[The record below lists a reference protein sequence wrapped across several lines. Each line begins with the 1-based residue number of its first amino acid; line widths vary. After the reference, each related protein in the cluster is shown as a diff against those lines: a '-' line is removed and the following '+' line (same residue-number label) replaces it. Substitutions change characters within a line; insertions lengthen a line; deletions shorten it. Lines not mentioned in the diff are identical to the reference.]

1 VSGSTSVR
9 GRRPAFIGGLWGY
22 PRLTVGAVLLGVL
35 VVVALAAPLLV
46 QYGPLEQ
53 DLSAVLKTPGGGH
66 ILGTDQLGRDVLSRV
81 VYGGLSVLEVAPAAT
96 ALGVALGTMMGL
108 AAGYAGGWADEAI
121 MRVLDSVMALP
132 IVVLATVALTL
143 LGPSTVNVIVVI
155 GAVYAPLVART
166 IRAAVAVEA
175 RKEYVQAAVLRGE
188 GPLWTMFVEILPNV
202 RGPLL
207 VEATTRLGYGVFTA
221 ATLGFLGF
229 GVPPPTPDWGLM
241 VSENQVILTTAPWAV
256 LFPALAIAFV
266 VVAFGLVADG
276 LGDPDRR

>member
-1 VSGSTSVR
+1 MRASGALR
-9 GRRPAFIGGLWGY
+9 GLADRPTLAIGL
-22 PRLTVGAVLLGVL
+22 AM
-35 VVVALAAPLLV
+35 VVVWVVVSLGAPWLLPVSPTDSDFAAMMTPP
-46 QYGPLEQ
+46 GP
-53 DLSAVLKTPGGGH
+53 GH
-66 ILGTDQLGRDVLSRV
+66 PFGTDQLGRDVLSRV

-96 ALGVALGTMMGL
+96 ALGVALGTVMGL

-121 MRVLDSVMALP
+121 MRVLDAVMALP
-132 IVVLATVALTL
+132 IVVLATVTLTL

-207 VEATTRLGYGVFTA
+207 VEATTRLGYAVFTA

>member
-1 VSGSTSVR
+1 VAASGALAHAVE
-9 GRRPAFIGGLWGY
+9 RPTLALGLAMI
-22 PRLTVGAVLLGVL
+22 AVW
-35 VVVALAAPLLV
+35 VVVSLGAPWLAPASPTDSDFLALTAPP
-46 QYGPLEQ
+46 GP
-53 DLSAVLKTPGGGH
+53 GH
-66 ILGTDQLGRDVLSRV
+66 PFGTDQLGRDVLSRV

-96 ALGVALGTMMGL
+96 ALGVALGTVLGL
-108 AAGYAGGWADEAI
+108 IAGYAGGWADEAI
-121 MRVLDSVMALP
+121 MRVLDAVMALP
-132 IVVLATVALTL
+132 VVVLAAVALTL
-143 LGPSTVNVIVVI
+143 LGPSKLNVVLVI

-166 IRAAVAVEA
+166 IRAAVGVEA

-188 GPLWTMFVEILPNV
+188 GPFWTMFVEILPNV

-207 VEATTRLGYGVFTA
+207 VEATTRLGYAVFTA

-241 VSENQVILTTAPWAV
+241 VSENQAILTTAPWAV

>member
-1 VSGSTSVR
+1 VRASGALR
-9 GRRPAFIGGLWGY
+9 GLADRPTLAIGLAMIVVW
-22 PRLTVGAVLLGVL
+22 
-35 VVVALAAPLLV
+35 VVVSLGAPWLLPVSPTDSDFAAMMTPP
-46 QYGPLEQ
+46 GP
-53 DLSAVLKTPGGGH
+53 GH
-66 ILGTDQLGRDVLSRV
+66 PFGTDQLGRDVLSRV

-96 ALGVALGTMMGL
+96 ALGVALGTVMGL

-121 MRVLDSVMALP
+121 MRVLDAVMALP
-132 IVVLATVALTL
+132 IVVLATVTLTL

-207 VEATTRLGYGVFTA
+207 VEATTRLGYAVFTA